1 MVRAHTSHAS
11 GRLALVAALLAAFS
25 GAHAEIRA
33 QVDRERV
40 EQNESFTLE
49 VIIDTNTDLTPDFT
63 ALEADFFVGITSQ
76 LSNTRINNG
85 AITRSMTWTVALRAR
100 RAGTLVIPPITVGD
114 ELSNAVTIQVLEPSY
129 EPPGEADVF
138 ITSEIDFDETYVQA
152 QVLYTIKVYR
162 AVATRQPALREPSY
176 SGAEVLVELA
186 SDERSYEAI
195 LNGRAYNVVERSFAV
210 FPQESGEV
218 FISPSRFEARVLRD
232 GRITGR
238 KVFESKAQTITVN
251 PIPPPPADYPNAAW
265 LPAKELTLA
274 QTWSREPDELR
285 AGEPISRNI
294 TVSALGQ
301 LETQIPVIEPP
312 ATDGVRIYPDKPT
325 LNRHIEARGIRG
337 ERTDRYA
344 MIAVA
349 GGEVSLPEL
358 ELPWWNIDAG
368 EWRVARLPAVSIN
381 ILPADEP
388 PVVEPLQAAAIASA
402 EATDAELVPP
412 LVVEFVP
419 WKRVAQALAAVLL
432 LTWFAWWWS
441 SRPQREEREP
451 PPVPL
456 HKQQAR
462 HLKAARKAALAGD
475 PQGVRHA
482 LLEWG
487 RLQWPDNPPRSIGR
501 LAEGVSAPLNDALQ
515 QLSGVSYGPNGG
527 DWNGEAL
534 AKALRSFAVVD
545 QRADSRPTDL
555 LPPLMPET

>member
-1 MVRAHTSHAS
+1 MVRAHISHVF
-11 GRLALVAALLAAFS
+11 GRLVLVVALLAAFA
-25 GAHAEIRA
+25 GAQAEITAR
-33 QVDRERV
+33 VDRERV

-49 VIIDTNTDLTPDFT
+49 VIIDSSSDLAPDFT
-63 ALEADFFVGITSQ
+63 ALEADFFVGQTSQ

-85 AITRSMTWTVALRAR
+85 AITRSMTWTIALRAR
-100 RAGTLVIPPITVGD
+100 RAGTITIPPIKVGD

-162 AVATRQPALREPSY
+162 AVATRQPALREPAY
-176 SGAEVLVELA
+176 SGAEVLVEIA

-210 FPQESGEV
+210 FPQKSGEV
-218 FISPSRFEARVLRD
+218 LISPARFEARVLRD

-238 KVFESKAQTITVN
+238 KVFESEPQTITVN
-251 PIPPPPADYPNAAW
+251 PIPQPPAEYSNAAW
-265 LPAKELTLA
+265 LPAKELTLSE
-274 QTWSREPDELR
+274 TWSREPDELR

-312 ATDGVRIYPDKPT
+312 VTAGVRIYPDKPT
-325 LNRHIEARGIRG
+325 LSRRIESRGIRG

-344 MIAVA
+344 MIAVE
-349 GGEVSLPEL
+349 GGEVTLPDL
-358 ELPWWNIDAG
+358 ELPWWNIEMG
-368 EWRVARLPAVSIN
+368 EWQVARLPAVIIN
-381 ILPADEP
+381 ILPADDPTIAEP
-388 PVVEPLQAAAIASA
+388 PQEAPIEAAEVADPVVAATVVVEPG
-402 EATDAELVPP
+402 V
-412 LVVEFVP
+412 
-419 WKRVAQALAAVLL
+419 WRRVAEVLAAVLL

-441 SRPQREEREP
+441 SRAPREKREP

-462 HLKAARKAALAGD
+462 HLKAARKASLAGD
-475 PQGVRHA
+475 AEGVRHA

-487 RLQWPDNPPRSIGR
+487 RLQWPDSPPRSIGR
-501 LAEGVSAPLNDALQ
+501 LAVGVSAPLSDALR
-515 QLSGVSYGPNGG
+515 QLSGASYGPAGG
-527 DWNGEAL
+527 DWDGEAL

-545 QRADSRPTDL
+545 ERADAQSTGL

>member
-1 MVRAHTSHAS
+1 MVRASTSHAV
-11 GRLALVAALLAAFS
+11 GKLALVVALLAAFA
-25 GAHAEIRA
+25 GAHADITAR
-33 QVDRERV
+33 VDRERV

-49 VIIDTNTDLTPDFT
+49 VIIDSSTDLAPDFT
-63 ALEADFFVGITSQ
+63 ALEADFFVGQTSQ

-85 AITRSMTWTVALRAR
+85 AIMRSMTWTIALRAR
-100 RAGTLVIPPITVGD
+100 RAGTITIPPIKVGGQ
-114 ELSNAVTIQVLEPSY
+114 LSNAVTIQVMEPSY

-138 ITSEIDFDETYVQA
+138 ITSEIDFAETYVQA

-162 AVATRQPALREPSY
+162 AVATRQPALREPAY
-176 SGAEVLVELA
+176 SGAEVLVEVA

-218 FISPSRFEARVLRD
+218 FISPARFEARVLRD

-238 KVFESKAQTITVN
+238 KVFESEAQTITVN
-251 PIPPPPADYPNAAW
+251 PIPPVPADYPNAAW
-265 LPAKELTLA
+265 LPAKELTLSE
-274 QTWSREPDELR
+274 TWSREPDELR

-301 LETQIPVIEPP
+301 LETQIPVIETPV
-312 ATDGVRIYPDKPT
+312 TDGVRIYPDKPT
-325 LNRHIEARGIRG
+325 LNRRIESRGIRG

-349 GGEVSLPEL
+349 GGEVTLPDL
-358 ELPWWNIDAG
+358 ELPWWNIETG
-368 EWRVARLPAVSIN
+368 EWQVARLPAVSIN
-381 ILPADEP
+381 ILPADDPPVSEP
-388 PVVEPLQAAAIASA
+388 PQEVPTETAEVADLVDAAPVIIEQGLWRLAA
-402 EATDAELVPP
+402 EV
-412 LVVEFVP
+412 
-419 WKRVAQALAAVLL
+419 LAAVLL

-441 SRPQREEREP
+441 SRVPREAREP

-475 PQGVRHA
+475 AEGVRHA

-501 LAEGVSAPLNDALQ
+501 LAEGVSAPLSDALR
-515 QLSGVSYGPNGG
+515 QLSGISYGPNGG

-545 QRADSRPTDL
+545 ERVDAQSASL
-555 LPPLMPET
+555 LPPLMPEA